1 MLAAMTKPTGC
12 DPHELA
18 ALARAGD
25 LAVLDRM
32 TRCYG
37 DRLLAMGLRACRTRD
52 EAQDAV
58 QSALL
63 SAGENLQ
70 SWRGEGRLDSWLV
83 RMVANAC
90 HRMRRGR
97 KNDPALHSVDAES
110 LPTTLTPEEEAA
122 RAELHGTLQAAID
135 ALPARDRSLLLLIDV
150 DGWSAP
156 EVAERLEMTPGSV
169 RTRLS
174 RTRAKLRDQL
184 ASSRVFIE

>member
-1 MLAAMTKPTGC
+1 MLPAMLKATGC

-25 LAVLDRM
+25 LEVLDRM

-58 QSALL
+58 QAALL

-97 KNDPALHSVDAES
+97 KNDPALHTADAE
-110 LPTTLTPEEEAA
+110 PMATALTPEQDAA
-122 RAELHGTLQAAID
+122 RAELHTALQTAID
-135 ALPARDRSLLLLIDV
+135 ALPARDRTLLLLVDV
-150 DGWSAP
+150 DGWSGP
-156 EVAERLEMTPGSV
+156 EVAERLEMTPGQV

-174 RTRAKLRDQL
+174 RTRAKLREQL
-184 ASSRVFIE
+184 ASSKVFIE